1 DKILEIWNAL
11 QAGAPYEPLIAEL
24 TGGV

>member
-1 DKILEIWNAL
+1 ILEIWNAL

>member
-1 DKILEIWNAL
+1 EIWNAL

>member
-1 DKILEIWNAL
+1 IWNAL